1 MNVTVLLVIHNAE
14 MYIEECIN
22 SVLLQSLKDFEL
34 LIIDDGSNDET
45 INILRKYKDKRIRII
60 SNSHDYISS
69 LNLGLNESRGKYI
82 ARMDG
87 DDIMEH
93 TRLEKQIKIM
103 ESNADLTVCASWM
116 KCFGL
121 CDMNIDSYKGLIEIP
136 LYQMILGNIISHPT
150 TMIKRDFIR
159 KNNIYY
165 KNYPCAEDYKLWSD
179 IAINNGSFYVIPEYL
194 LYYRCSNDQISNKKK
209 LIQEKSTIKIQKE
222 IIQHILNKENNL
234 EALQVYN
241 RLLEIYDNGL
251 LSFNTLRNNIYEILV
266 NRYLRTT
273 Y

>member
-1 MNVTVLLVIHNAE
+1 MNVTVLLVVYNAE
-14 MYIEECIN
+14 KYIEECVN
-22 SVLLQSLKDFEL
+22 SILLQSLKDFEL

-45 INILRKYKDKRIRII
+45 INILRRYKDERVRLIC
-60 SNSHDYISS
+60 NSHDYISS

-103 ESNADLTVCASWM
+103 ENNADLTVCASWM

-121 CDMNIDSYKGLIEIP
+121 CDMNVDSYNGLIKKP

-150 TMIKRDFIR
+150 AMIKRDFIR
-159 KNNIYY
+159 EHNIYY
-165 KNYPCAEDYKLWSD
+165 KNYPGAEDYKLWSD

-194 LYYRCSNDQISNKKK
+194 LYYRCSNDQISNKKNI
-209 LIQEKSTIKIQKE
+209 IQEKSTIIIQKE
-222 IIQHILNKENNL
+222 IIQYILNKENNI

-241 RLLEIYDNGL
+241 RLLEIYDNDL
-251 LSFNTLRNNIYEILV
+251 LSFKTLRNTIYEILV
-266 NRYLRTT
+266 NRYLSAT